1 MAAEKIKP
9 RYRKSEGKHW
19 IEVRV
24 KSTQGLFDHRDPAPF
39 REKDLDE
46 DFVEYVYSAMREF
59 PLSTPIKIIIYI
71 EETETEAISSTAI
84 REAIHAHFSY
94 EISLRRRLTKQ
105 YWKRAQLF
113 LLIGLATL
121 ALCLGISAS
130 LPEPQNSGTAS
141 VVREGFIIFGWVSIW
156 KPIEVILFDWYPP
169 FETLR
174 YYKKLCSTD
183 VAIHFGSVRQ
193 LPNMSN
199 ALTS

>member
-1 MAAEKIKP
+1 MAPAKTKP

-24 KSTQGLFDHRDPAPF
+24 KTTQGLFDHRDPAPF

-46 DFVEYVYSAMREF
+46 DFVEYVYSALREF
-59 PLSTPIKIIIYI
+59 PLSTPIKLIIYI
-71 EETETEAISSTAI
+71 EEPETEGISSVAI

-94 EISLRRRLTKQ
+94 AISLRSRLMKQ

-121 ALCLGISAS
+121 AMCLGISAS
-130 LPEPQNSGTAS
+130 LPLPADAGTAF
-141 VVREGFIIFGWVSIW
+141 VLREGFIIFGWVSIW

-174 YYKKLCSTD
+174 YYKKLCSTEI
-183 VAIHFGSVRQ
+183 AIHFGSIRQ
-193 LPNMSN
+193 LSNMSN
-199 ALTS
+199 PPTN

>member
-1 MAAEKIKP
+1 MAVAKSKP

-24 KSTQGLFDHRDPAPF
+24 KTTQGLFDHRDPAPF

-46 DFVEYVYSAMREF
+46 DFVEYIYSALREF

-71 EETETEAISSTAI
+71 EEPETQTISSAAI

-94 EISLRRRLTKQ
+94 EISLRRRLMKQ
-105 YWKRAQLF
+105 YWRRAQLF
-113 LLIGLATL
+113 LLIGLSIL

-130 LPEPQNSGTAS
+130 LPEPRVPGTAS

-169 FETLR
+169 FEILR

-183 VAIHFGSVRQ
+183 IAIHFGSTRQ
-193 LPNMSN
+193 LSNMSTPPTN
-199 ALTS
+199 